1 MNFIYFVNKNFI
13 NFVYINFVYFSAHKL
28 VLSICSSYFSQ
39 LFAPRPDRDD
49 TRRRNAETIV
59 YLKDVDARHMELLM
73 NYMYRGE
80 INVEENEL
88 MGLLATAKSLQ
99 IKGVYIKM
107 TVLTPI

>member
-1 MNFIYFVNKNFI
+1 
-13 NFVYINFVYFSAHKL
+13 
-28 VLSICSSYFSQ
+28 
-39 LFAPRPDRDD
+39 
-49 TRRRNAETIV
+49 
-59 YLKDVDARHMELLM
+59 MELLM

-107 TVLTPI
+107 TVMTQFGPHKLLKIFLGLKAIFYKVFFGNKVHFYKNILT